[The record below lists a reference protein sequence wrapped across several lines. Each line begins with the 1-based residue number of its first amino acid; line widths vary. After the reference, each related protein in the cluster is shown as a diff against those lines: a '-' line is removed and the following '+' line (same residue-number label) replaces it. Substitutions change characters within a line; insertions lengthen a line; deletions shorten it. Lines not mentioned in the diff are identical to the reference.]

1 MAALAVLGLAA
12 CAAQP
17 PPPPP
22 PPTERVSQPVR
33 RRPVVRARNNVPATP
48 APTRQDEAP
57 APTPASA
64 PARPAEEATA
74 VSAETRQERDRRAFV
89 VCNERYSGA
98 GPGLQTVA
106 SCLRTYGS
114 TGVVPSE

>member
-12 CAAQP
+12 CAAEP

-22 PPTERVSQPVR
+22 PPAERVSQPVR

-48 APTRQDEAP
+48 APTRQDDA
-57 APTPASA
+57 AIPTPTPVAV
-64 PARPAEEATA
+64 PAAATPAE
-74 VSAETRQERDRRAFV
+74 SRQERDRRAFV
-89 VCNERYSGA
+89 VCSERGSGA

-106 SCLRTYGS
+106 SCLQTYGS